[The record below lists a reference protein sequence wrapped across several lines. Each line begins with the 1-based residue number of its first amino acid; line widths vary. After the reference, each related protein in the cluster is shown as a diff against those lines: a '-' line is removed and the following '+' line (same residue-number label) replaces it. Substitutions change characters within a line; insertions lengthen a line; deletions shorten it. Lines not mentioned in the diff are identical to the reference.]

1 MKGVFITFEG
11 IEGCGKST
19 QVRLLVE
26 ALHKAGRAVYVT
38 REPGGTPIGEAIR
51 GILLDPANEVMCK
64 EAEILLYAAARAQ
77 HVAEVIRPKLAE
89 GMVVISDRYADATT
103 AYQGAARGF
112 SPQQLS
118 ALHQLATDNL
128 QPHITIVLDV
138 PVADGLSRVLQRS
151 IDAGTRAY
159 DRLESESIEFHD
171 RVRAAYLQIAKDH
184 PQRVHVVDGK
194 RAINEIHTEIL
205 SLVTPLCGTP

>member
-1 MKGVFITFEG
+1 MEGVFITFEG
-11 IEGCGKST
+11 VEGCGKST
-19 QVRLLVE
+19 QVKLLVE

-51 GILLDPANEVMCK
+51 GILLDPANAAMCK

-89 GMVVISDRYADATT
+89 GVVVISDRYADATT

-128 QPHITIVLDV
+128 QPQLTVILDV

-159 DRLESESIEFHD
+159 DRLESESLEFHE
-171 RVRAAYLQIAKDH
+171 RVRTAYLQIAKEN
-184 PQRVHVVDGK
+184 PQRVHV
-194 RAINEIHTEIL
+194 INGAQFVAEIHSEIL
-205 SLVTPLCGTP
+205 SLVKSLCGTP